1 MHAARQALL
10 RMMLVL
16 AKTFKRLRDACLDIV
31 FAHAQGNG
39 KLFDRAAM
47 GFLENAHI
55 VAAGL
60 LCLRFCV
67 MNAATHGLCD
77 LNRGG
82 GTLLEQLL
90 EIALLKGAV
99 ALGKSSRTLSN
110 L

>member
-1 MHAARQALL
+1 MNTHHRAASNTKVPHTAKTGMHTCTPARQALL

-82 GTLLEQLL
+82 GHL
-90 EIALLKGAV
+90 A
-99 ALGKSSRTLSN
+99 
-110 L
+110 